1 MSPNDY
7 IMLRIAN
14 VKLDVAAYVS
24 EKNTEKHL
32 ICKKLLSA
40 APFPAKKRKENALV
54 NPL

>member
-1 MSPNDY
+1 MDFILYHNPAQKNISQVIMSPNDY

-32 ICKKLLSA
+32 NL
-40 APFPAKKRKENALV
+40 
-54 NPL
+54 